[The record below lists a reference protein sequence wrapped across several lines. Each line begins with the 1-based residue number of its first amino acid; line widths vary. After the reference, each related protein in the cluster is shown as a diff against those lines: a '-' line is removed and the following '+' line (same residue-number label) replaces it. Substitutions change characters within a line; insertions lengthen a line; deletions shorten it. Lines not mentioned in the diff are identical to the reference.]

1 MQSKKDK
8 EQKINTFSDND
19 KETIKIIARRLS
31 ILEEKKVITE
41 ESVSEL
47 ETILVELLNMK
58 DKHQKHLLRW
68 VKQGYILD

>member
-31 ILEEKKVITE
+31 ILEERKVITE